1 MISPGYE
8 AIMLALEANRVIEL
22 RLMKIARG
30 GVDAVHEVLLMVQ
43 EKVDAAAE
51 AHGTLMSGGDAEA
64 VLIGYR
70 RRGRPQRA
78 TAVGAI
84 DSLKTDSAKK
94 RRSPNPR
101 ARPRMIGRENE
112 RQRQGK
118 SRAHAAAEVRRQA
131 QPGE

>member
-43 EKVDAAAE
+43 EKVEAAAE
-51 AHGTLMSGGDAEA
+51 AHGTLMSGGDVEA

-70 RRGRPQRA
+70 RRVA
-78 TAVGAI
+78 LNA
-84 DSLKTDSAKK
+84 
-94 RRSPNPR
+94 RRLSPP
-101 ARPRMIGRENE
+101 
-112 RQRQGK
+112 
-118 SRAHAAAEVRRQA
+118 STH
-131 QPGE
+131 